1 MPSTRRVLTAFSK
14 VNRFFYEVSR
24 AAAVWQKLAHDLM
37 CRGRRLS
44 LQNLLLPTELSSQ
57 QMRSSVLKSVA
68 AEHNWQR
75 EFPKKVSPSRIVK
88 LDRDIKLDQLS
99 YVMKY
104 ASPRHIVL
112 PTTDGE
118 LVGWDMNRSVALGR
132 YNMGRQSVLINVQG
146 HYASRSLYWI
156 TGRYTGFE

>member
-1 MPSTRRVLTAFSK
+1 M
-14 VNRFFYEVSR
+14 N
-24 AAAVWQKLAHDLM
+24 
-37 CRGRRLS
+37 RGRRLS
-44 LQNLLLPTELSSQ
+44 LQDQLLPTYLSPT
-57 QMRSSVLKSVA
+57 QMRSSVMTSVM
-68 AEHNWQR
+68 AERNWSR
-75 EFPKKVSPSRIVK
+75 DFPKKVLPSRLIK
-88 LDRDIKLDQLS
+88 LDRDIVLDQLS

-112 PTTDGE
+112 PTTDGD
-118 LVGWDMNRSVALGR
+118 LVGWDMIKGVALGR